1 MNPNKHI
8 AFIIPSL
15 QQGGLENAVSVLVN
29 HMAKSGKFKI
39 SIICFYNNPV
49 FYTIEEKVDVYIP
62 TFKRKAYS
70 TIKYY
75 FKAYRFITQKLKQI
89 NPDIVV
95 SYGDYVNSISI
106 LAAKN
111 CDFPVFVSDRSSP
124 GKFFP
129 WLVTKMRSFTYPKAN
144 GIIAQT
150 ERAKNQKEVMIGE
163 DFPIK
168 VIPNPV
174 RPIQAFKETKRNTIL
189 CVARHYHV
197 KGIDRLL
204 EAFAKVDNPDWT
216 LEIAGSNGPE
226 TEKLINQAKA
236 FGIDNRV
243 VFLGARKDI
252 DRIYSY
258 SSIFVLPSRSEGLPN
273 ALIEAMAHGLPCIS
287 FDINAGPSDVIEH
300 EVNGI
305 LIEDGNIDE
314 LADRISELI
323 QNKEKSDALGMKA
336 TEIKE
341 KLSID
346 KITEQLLIFIGAK
359 SEHKE

>member
-1 MNPNKHI
+1 MKHI
-8 AFIIPSL
+8 VFIIPSL
-15 QQGGLENAVSVLVN
+15 QQGGLENSVSVLVN
-29 HMAKSGKFKI
+29 HIAITIKSKI

-49 FYTIEEKVDVYIP
+49 FYTVEDKVDIYIP
-62 TFKRKAYS
+62 TFKRKGYS
-70 TIKYY
+70 TIRYY
-75 FKAYRFITQKLKQI
+75 FKAYRFITKKLKQI

-95 SYGDYVNSISI
+95 SYGDYVNSISV
-106 LAAKN
+106 LVAKKY
-111 CDFPVFVSDRSSP
+111 DFPIFVSDRSSP
-124 GKFFP
+124 GKSFP
-129 WLVTKMRSFTYPKAN
+129 WLVTKMRNFTYPKTN

-150 ERAKNQKEVMIGE
+150 LRAKKQKEAMIGK

-204 EAFAKVDNPDWT
+204 EAFAKVSTKDWI
-216 LEIAGSNGPE
+216 LEIAGSEGPE
-226 TEKLINQAKA
+226 TERLKNQAKQLV
-236 FGIDNRV
+236 IDKRV

-300 EVNGI
+300 RVNGI
-305 LIEDGNIDE
+305 LVEDGNIDD
-314 LADRISELI
+314 LSKRIDELI
-323 QNKEKSDALGMKA
+323 QNKEKRDALGMKA

-346 KITEQLLIFIGAK
+346 KITDQLLTFIGAK

>member
-1 MNPNKHI
+1 MKHI

-29 HMAKSGKFKI
+29 HITKSSKLKI
-39 SIICFYNNPV
+39 SIICFYNNSV
-49 FYTIEEKVDVYIP
+49 FYTIDEKVDIYIP
-62 TFKRKAYS
+62 TFRRKGYS
-70 TIKYY
+70 TIRYY
-75 FKAYRFITQKLKQI
+75 FKTYRFIIQKLKQI

-111 CDFPVFVSDRSSP
+111 CDFPIFVSDRSSP
-124 GKFFP
+124 GKSFL

-150 ERAKNQKEVMIGE
+150 LRAKKQKESMIGK

-174 RPIQAFKETKRNTIL
+174 RPIQVFEETKRNTIL

-226 TEKLINQAKA
+226 TEKLINQVKVL
-236 FGIDNRV
+236 GIANRV

-252 DRIYSY
+252 DSIYSY

-300 EVNGI
+300 GVNGI
-305 LIEDGNIDE
+305 LVEDGDIDE
-314 LADRISELI
+314 LANKVKELI
-323 QNKEKSDALGMKA
+323 DDKEKRDALGKKA
-336 TEIKE
+336 MEIKE
-341 KLSID
+341 KLSINR
-346 KITEQLLIFIGAK
+346 ITDELLTFIGAK
-359 SEHKE
+359 NEY